1 MARGTREL
9 SRLIGAMGGDAM
21 TVYGL
26 SHLGDYEAT
35 LFSPYSNNRRYGENL
50 ILGRSSPHLAEGVYT
65 SEALMALAEKYQVE
79 MPISRTVYEIVRQ
92 NQDPQEKLLEL
103 FLRSRKSE

>member
-1 MARGTREL
+1 
-9 SRLIGAMGGDAM
+9 
-21 TVYGL
+21 
-26 SHLGDYEAT
+26 
-35 LFSPYSNNRRYGENL
+35 
-50 ILGRSSPHLAEGVYT
+50 
-65 SEALMALAEKYQVE
+65 MALAEKYQVE